1 MCDVSVWTGGFT
13 CSLSVLRDVQITERS
28 ASDDNGVYKGGACG
42 GVRRKEEEEGE
53 LDLVS

>member
-1 MCDVSVWTGGFT
+1 MRCESLDRGFT

-42 GVRRKEEEEGE
+42 GVRRKEEEEEGE
-53 LDLVS
+53 LGLVS

>member
-1 MCDVSVWTGGFT
+1 MLAVRSERYTNY
-13 CSLSVLRDVQITERS
+13 ERS

-42 GVRRKEEEEGE
+42 GVRRKEEEEEGE